1 MTTDN
6 PGLLVTLQAKPGR
19 ENDLADFLNGGL
31 ATVTREPGTVT
42 WYAFRINENTFGIYD
57 TFRSE
62 AGRQAHLSGK
72 VAAALMEGDPT
83 IVPRTHHADEGY
95 LHLDAIEMT
104 DDEIEL
110 TCHKVRQI
118 LSKGPRD
125 SRVGSGERPA

>member
-72 VAAALMEGDPT
+72 VAAALME
-83 IVPRTHHADEGY
+83 VADD
-95 LHLDAIEMT
+95 L
-104 DDEIEL
+104 L
-110 TCHKVRQI
+110 TGPPNIRQI
-118 LSKGPRD
+118 DVLATK
-125 SRVGSGERPA
+125 AKL